1 MNKGMVNMQRNPY
14 FDNAKLILIFLVVFG
29 HMIQPFKGDSA
40 LTGTLYTWMYTFHMP
55 AFILIAGFFAKG
67 SGKID
72 YIIKL
77 GKKLLIPYLIFQA
90 IYSIYYVYIGKND
103 TLTGSVFHPHWS
115 LWFLVSLF
123 CWHILL
129 ILFRKIPPLLG
140 ISIAVLFGII
150 IGYFDQVGHTFSL
163 SRTFVFFP
171 YFLIGFWTTEQQIR
185 QLGRKSIKIASSIVL
200 VMVAVI
206 IYFAPDIHT
215 GWLLASKPYTDLGAP
230 LFGSFARM
238 SVYMTSIIMVTSVLA
253 WIPSKRF
260 SFTSLGARTLYVYLL
275 HGFFIQLF
283 RQWGMFRADNI
294 IDLLGLA
301 FITLVIVFILSSRTV
316 IMIWQPLIEGSV
328 SAFRKAMRS
337 KKEGINEG

>member
-1 MNKGMVNMQRNPY
+1 MERNAY

-40 LTGTLYTWMYTFHMP
+40 FTGTLYTWMYTFHMP
-55 AFILIAGFFAKG
+55 AFILISGFFAKG
-67 SGKID
+67 SGNID

-90 IYSIYYVYIGKND
+90 IYSIYYFYIGKTD
-103 TLTGSVFHPHWS
+103 SLTGNVFYPHWS
-115 LWFLVSLF
+115 LWFLISLF

-129 ILFRKIPPLLG
+129 ILFRRIPPLIGL
-140 ISIAVLFGII
+140 SIAFIFGIM
-150 IGYFDQVGHTFSL
+150 IGYFDHVGHTFSL

-171 YFLIGFWTTEQQIR
+171 YFLLGYWITEKQIM
-185 QLGRKSIKIASSIVL
+185 QLGRKSVKIMSIVIL
-200 VMVAVI
+200 LSVAAI

-238 SVYMTSIIMVTSVLA
+238 SVYMTSLIMVASVLA

-275 HGFFIQLF
+275 HGFFIQFF
-283 RQWGMFRADNI
+283 RQWDLFQGEGL
-294 IDLLGLA
+294 IDVLGLA
-301 FITLVIVFILSSRTV
+301 FISLSIVFLLSSRTV
-316 IMIWQPLIEGSV
+316 IMIWQPLIEGSA
-328 SAFRKAMRS
+328 SAIRRAMGTRRERS
-337 KKEGINEG
+337 V